1 MSVTIYFF
9 FSSRRRHTSCA
20 LVTGVQT
27 CALPIYYAP
36 ALDRAGQWRE
46 AEASYR
52 LTQSRLASAP
62 DTLRYSSYAHNLGT
76 LESRLGHYAESERH
90 LREAIDKI
98 GRASWKESGVTLV

>member
-1 MSVTIYFF
+1 MRISDW
-9 FSSRRRHTSCA
+9 SSDVCSSDLSEVERIRSDYA
-20 LVTGVQT
+20 L
-27 CALPIYYAP
+27 

-76 LESRLGHYAESERH
+76 LESRLGHYAESERQ